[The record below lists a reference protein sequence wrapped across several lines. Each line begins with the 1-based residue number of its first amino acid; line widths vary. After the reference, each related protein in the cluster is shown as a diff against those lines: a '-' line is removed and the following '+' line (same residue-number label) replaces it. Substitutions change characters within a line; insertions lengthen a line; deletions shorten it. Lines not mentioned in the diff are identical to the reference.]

1 MAKKEEMTFEE
12 SMMALESIFIELV
25 QGDFTFE
32 QALDHFQKGI
42 ELSKVCQETLT
53 NAETT
58 LTKIMTETNEEVVFD
73 ESGN

>member
-12 SMMALESIFIELV
+12 SMMALESIVRELE
-25 QGDFTFE
+25 QGDVPLE
-32 QALDHFQKGI
+32 QALAHFQKGI

>member
-12 SMMALESIFIELV
+12 SMMALESIVRELE
-25 QGDFTFE
+25 QGDVTLE